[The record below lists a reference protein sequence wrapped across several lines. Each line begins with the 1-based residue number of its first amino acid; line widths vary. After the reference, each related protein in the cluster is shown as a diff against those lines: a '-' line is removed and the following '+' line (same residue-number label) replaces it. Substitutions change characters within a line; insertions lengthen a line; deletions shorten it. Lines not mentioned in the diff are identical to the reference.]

1 MRAYSGSEWFNA
13 AISVVETP
21 VLASGH
27 DMYRVIIAA
36 LLAAFA
42 IAANAQGYA
51 PPPPQYGPAANV
63 HYGWAEVLRADPVY
77 DTVAQPPQQQCY
89 PQTVTQQDNNHT
101 GGTVLGAIVGGVL
114 GSTVGKGD
122 GRKAATV
129 AGAVAGGAVGNRVSA
144 AHDRS
149 YTTQQTVC
157 QPVNYPPQQQIVGY
171 DVEYRYR
178 GDVYMSRLPY
188 DPGERLRV
196 RITVAPAD

>member
-1 MRAYSGSEWFNA
+1 MPASE
-13 AISVVETP
+13 
-21 VLASGH
+21 H
-27 DMYRVIIAA
+27 DMSRFIIASF
-36 LLAAFA
+36 LAAFA
-42 IAANAQGYA
+42 IAANAQGY
-51 PPPPQYGPAANV
+51 PPPPPPGPAVNV
-63 HYGWAEVLRADPVY
+63 HYGWAEVLRVDPVY
-77 DTVAQPPQQQCY
+77 GPVAQAPQQQCY
-89 PQTVTQQDNNHT
+89 PQTVTRRDDNHT

-129 AGAVAGGAVGNRVSA
+129 AGAVAGGAIGNRVSA

-157 QPVNYPPQQQIVGY
+157 QPVAYAPQQQITGY

>member
-1 MRAYSGSEWFNA
+1 MSK
-13 AISVVETP
+13 
-21 VLASGH
+21 LL
-27 DMYRVIIAA
+27 IAA
-36 LLAAFA
+36 LLTGFAATA
-42 IAANAQGYA
+42 SAQNY
-51 PPPPQYGPAANV
+51 PPPPPPPPAQPANI
-63 HYGWAEVLRADPVY
+63 HYGWAEVLRVDPVY
-77 DTVAQPPQQQCY
+77 AVVNQPPPQECY
-89 PQTVTQQDNNHT
+89 PQTVTRQDDNHT

-157 QPVNYPPQQQIVGY
+157 RPVAGYAPPQQIVAY

-178 GDVYMSRLPY
+178 GEVYMSRLPY
-188 DPGERLRV
+188 DPGERMRV
-196 RITVAPAD
+196 RISVAPAD

>member
-1 MRAYSGSEWFNA
+1 MSK
-13 AISVVETP
+13 I
-21 VLASGH
+21 
-27 DMYRVIIAA
+27 IIAS
-36 LLAAFA
+36 LLLGFA
-42 IAANAQGYA
+42 VAANAQGY
-51 PPPPQYGPAANV
+51 PPPPPVAAANV
-63 HYGWAEVLRADPVY
+63 HYGWAEVLRVDPVY
-77 DTVAQPPQQQCY
+77 GTVAQAPQQECY
-89 PQTVTQQDNNHT
+89 PQTVTRQDDNHT

-114 GSTVGKGD
+114 GNTVGKGD

-129 AGAVAGGAVGNRVSA
+129 AGAVAGGAIGNRVSA

-157 QPVNYPPQQQIVGY
+157 RPVSYAPQQQIVGY